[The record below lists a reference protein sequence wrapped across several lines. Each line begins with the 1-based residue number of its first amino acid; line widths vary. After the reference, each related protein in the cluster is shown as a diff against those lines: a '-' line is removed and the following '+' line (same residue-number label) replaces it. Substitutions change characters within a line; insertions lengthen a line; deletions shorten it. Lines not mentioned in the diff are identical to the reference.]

1 MKAASAPAASTRG
14 QASRL
19 VRIAQR
25 LSPWAVF
32 VALLVA
38 SPTLFYGVHVDD
50 HLQRGVAQGRLEL
63 AAKAPFQLFTFFSGD
78 PGVTRAMLDQGL
90 GAWWSDLE
98 TRVVFLRPISS
109 FLMWVDYRFVQIPA
123 LIHLH
128 SLLWLAAA
136 VALARGLY
144 RRILPGPESAALA
157 TMFFALDPTHG
168 LPIGWIAQRNT
179 LTAAVFGL
187 VALTAYDRA
196 RRQGQAAWLALSS
209 CALGASLLS
218 AEAGLGTAAYLFA
231 YALCLDGR
239 RLRPLLAFAP
249 PLALWAIAYVA
260 GRYGAHGSALYAD
273 LRAHPEALLLRIPTH
288 VPMLLATELGLV
300 GVDAYI
306 LLPTSLKAVLIGLS
320 LLLSAAFVRAL
331 LPLVRSDKTVRF
343 FLLGALL
350 SMIPL
355 CAVFPGGRVLMF
367 PSIGIVGALGRL
379 LADAAP
385 ARDLATRG
393 IRALTAAFHGWLSP
407 ALLLAATTQMILV
420 ERLLVRCADGLPVD
434 AGVAGRRVVAVNPPD
449 ATFIGYLPL
458 IQRDRG
464 LPAPSSIVTITS
476 GARPYTLTRL
486 DDRTL
491 RAESEVGLVRPGS
504 DLLAREDRPFAVGER
519 FELTDL
525 VVTIEAVDRD
535 GWPTSARYA
544 FAHPLEDTRE
554 LFMEWDGRTMQP
566 FALPAE
572 GERRAIPARSIVP
585 F

>member
-1 MKAASAPAASTRG
+1 MKPASAPAATGGR
-14 QASRL
+14 ATLL
-19 VRIAQR
+19 VRVAQR
-25 LSPWAVF
+25 LTPWAVL
-32 VALLVA
+32 VALLVV
-38 SPTLFYGVHVDD
+38 SPTLLYGVHVDD
-50 HLQRGVAQGRLEL
+50 HLQRGVALGRLAM
-63 AAKAPFQLFTFFSGD
+63 AAKAPFQLFTFFSGE

-90 GAWWSDLE
+90 GAWWSDPGA
-98 TRVVFLRPISS
+98 RVVFLRPISS

-128 SLLWLAAA
+128 SLVWFAAA

-144 RRILPGPESAALA
+144 RRLLPGAEAAALA

-179 LTAAVFGL
+179 LIAAVFGM

-196 RRQGQAAWLALSS
+196 RREGGAAWLALSS

-231 YALCLDGR
+231 YAVCLDGR

-249 PLALWAIAYVA
+249 PLALWAIVYVT
-260 GRYGAHGSALYAD
+260 GRYGAHGSALYVD
-273 LRAHPEALLLRIPTH
+273 LRAHPQELLLRIPSH

-300 GVDAYI
+300 GVDVYI
-306 LLPTSLKAVLIGLS
+306 LLPTSLKVALVLLS
-320 LLLSAAFVRAL
+320 LLFSAAFVRAL
-331 LPLVRSDKTVRF
+331 LPLLRSDKTVRF

-350 SMIPL
+350 SMLPL

-367 PSIGIVGALGRL
+367 PSIGLVGALGRL
-379 LADAAP
+379 LAEASP

-393 IRALTAAFHGWLSP
+393 IRALTAGFHGWLAP
-407 ALLLAATTQMILV
+407 VLLLAATTQMIVV
-420 ERLLVRCADGLPVD
+420 ERQLVRCADGLPVGAD
-434 AGVAGRRVVAVNPPD
+434 MPGRRVVAVNPPD

-458 IQRDRG
+458 IQRDRE
-464 LPAPSSIVTITS
+464 LPAPASIVSITS

-525 VVTIEAVDRD
+525 VITIEAIDGD

-544 FAHPLEDTRE
+544 FAHPLEDARE

-572 GERRAIPARSIVP
+572 GERRVIPARSIVP